1 LISFT
6 PLKTFKFFRWW
17 GCCIVFVSI
26 YPFAG
31 VWAQAET
38 LYEEDLLAS
47 DELAFEFQ
55 ESYADDSW
63 RKDLHI
69 TLQQTFFQGE
79 QLEVSR
85 SEARVEYE
93 VAPWEGAYIR
103 LDNKYT
109 YYGHDDQQLG
119 ADGESFGHNKLQEAW
134 LQLSESSC
142 VTKVGRQS
150 LSWGAIEGAFAVDV
164 VSPFDFTE
172 PLLTDYSNIR
182 LSQDMILADC
192 YFSNTKVQSF
202 YVASARINT
211 FKQKNTSLLDA
222 LEDSLNDEWGVR
234 ATQGWKGLDVSFM
247 YAHLYGNEPLTVIDI
262 KQPGGLSLEV
272 ARYDFIGLSA
282 TWAIGRLLLEFD
294 LGYKKNELENFSG
307 KERSHVET
315 AFGFEYT
322 TSNNHQL
329 NAGVWIFDEVIQ
341 KPTLDQ
347 NLKRGAVQSWTL
359 GWGKTYLNDDLVMSF
374 LGSWLEEPEVLS
386 STLLAQYQWD
396 DFWNFSSALTYT
408 DSDQTIELVSLN
420 GSEFAL
426 LLKAKLEF

>member
-1 LISFT
+1 MISFT
-6 PLKTFKFFRWW
+6 PLKMFRFSRWW
-17 GCCIVFVSI
+17 SCYIVFVLI
-26 YPFAG
+26 YPFSS
-31 VWAQAET
+31 VWAQAEA
-38 LYEEDLLAS
+38 LYEEDLLAG
-47 DELAFEFQ
+47 DEFEFELQ
-55 ESYADDSW
+55 DSHVDDSW
-63 RKDLHI
+63 RKGLHI

-79 QLEVSR
+79 QLKISR
-85 SEARVEYE
+85 SEMRVEYE
-93 VAPWEGAYIR
+93 AAPWDGAYLR

-119 ADGESFGHNKLQEAW
+119 VDGESFGHNKLQEAW

-142 VTKVGRQS
+142 VAKIGRQG

-192 YFSNTKVQSF
+192 YFSNTKIQSF
-202 YVASARINT
+202 YLTSARINT
-211 FKQKNTSLLDA
+211 YKQKNTTLLDE

-234 ATQGWKGLDVSFM
+234 VTQGWKGLDISFM

-262 KQPGGLSLEV
+262 KQPGGLIIAV
-272 ARYDFIGLSA
+272 ARYDFIGLST
-282 TWAIGRLLLEFD
+282 TWAIGRLLLELD

-307 KERSHVET
+307 KEKSHVET

-329 NAGVWIFDEVIQ
+329 SAGVWVFEEVIQ
-341 KPTLDQ
+341 KPTLDH
-347 NLKRGAVQSWTL
+347 NLKRDTVQSWTL

-374 LGSWLEEPEVLS
+374 LSSWFEEPEVLS

-408 DSDQTIELVSLN
+408 DSDQIIELMSPN
-420 GSEFAL
+420 GSELAL